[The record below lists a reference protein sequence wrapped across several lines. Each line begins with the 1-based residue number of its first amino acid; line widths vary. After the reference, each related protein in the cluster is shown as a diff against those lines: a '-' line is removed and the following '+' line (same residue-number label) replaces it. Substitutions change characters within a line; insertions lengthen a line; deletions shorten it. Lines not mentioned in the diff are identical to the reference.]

1 MTQKLYTTNR
11 GGSSSPPNKK
21 YSGAAKSALQT
32 IQSFKRAKLTHPSSA
47 HLLLSESALMD
58 KETNAIYWQDI
69 ETSNILSTSLTRP
82 VRK

>member
-1 MTQKLYTTNR
+1 MKHNINHR

-32 IQSFKRAKLTHPSSA
+32 IQSFKKAKLTHPSSA
-47 HLLLSESALMD
+47 HLLSESALMD

-82 VRK
+82 VST